1 MAIQGGRAKKGGD
14 VVKVTSSEDPC
25 LYHVLTY
32 IDLAYEFIKKGY
44 DRDDYIDVTVS
55 DRNFEKGPRN
65 GPKERDQEARKHA
78 EKSGKGKF

>member
-14 VVKVTSSEDPC
+14 IVKVTSSEDPR

-32 IDLAYEFIKKGY
+32 IDKAYEFIKKGY
-44 DRDDYIDVTVS
+44 DRDDFIDVTVS
-55 DRNFEKGPRN
+55 DRNFGKGSKN
-65 GPKERDQEARKHA
+65 GARDRDQEGRKYV